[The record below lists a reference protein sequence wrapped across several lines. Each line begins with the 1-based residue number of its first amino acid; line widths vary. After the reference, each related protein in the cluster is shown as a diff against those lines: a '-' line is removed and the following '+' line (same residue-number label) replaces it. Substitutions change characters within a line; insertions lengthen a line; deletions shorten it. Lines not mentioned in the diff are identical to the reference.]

1 MKEPF
6 DKKLT
11 QKIRDSFDGHEEPF
25 DSKEWEK
32 FSNAYF
38 GKSRKPF
45 AAWVFWAG
53 GIAASLLF
61 IALVW
66 NPFTSTKTEET
77 IGVPLA
83 YNPEEVTPSPA
94 YDSKNELQG
103 LSSSKLKEEAETFQ
117 KPQSVASKLKEI
129 EPLPST
135 LKKEQDFDLI
145 ANANEVKSRSSDLE
159 ASQPLKT
166 SPDGTQTLAAS
177 QQIALPSQTLE
188 QPVAAQIENAQ
199 QQINSWLA
207 EAGSLEEM
215 EDSDDKTKKPL
226 KLGVLMAPQNISNS
240 TQNINFGAGVMSEIP
255 FSKRLRLDVG
265 IGYARQNL
273 IPDQNGAGRYFTP
286 DVASVENAKANLF
299 AGNYINSTAELS
311 FGQIE
316 IPLNMKYSVI
326 QKKSADFYVVSGL
339 SNMFY
344 VNQEKTTTFN
354 TVAFGGN
361 SLNSAPQS
369 LNSSSI
375 SESPAGS
382 ENQIDVGQLVNLGMG
397 FEQNLKNGTSI
408 SFEPFYKFTVGDQTF
423 ANQRFAIGGINLR
436 MNFQLKK

>member
-6 DKKLT
+6 DKKLA

-25 DSKEWEK
+25 DPKEWAK
-32 FSNAYF
+32 FSHAYF
-38 GKSRKPF
+38 GKSRKPI
-45 AAWVFWAG
+45 ATWWFWAG
-53 GIAASLLF
+53 GIAASLLL
-61 IALVW
+61 IALLW
-66 NPFTSTKTEET
+66 NPFTSTDTVENIKA
-77 IGVPLA
+77 PLA
-83 YNPEEVTPSPA
+83 FNPIEKTPVPA
-94 YDSKNELQG
+94 SVPENAVQDQ
-103 LSSSKLKEEAETFQ
+103 SSSELNEEAETFQ
-117 KPQSVASKLKEI
+117 KPPQVSSKQNEI
-129 EPLPST
+129 APLRST
-135 LKKEQDFDLI
+135 LKKEPDLELI
-145 ANANEVKSRSSDLE
+145 A
-159 ASQPLKT
+159 KT
-166 SPDGTQTLAAS
+166 SEATSRTSVVETRPSTETSTDATQTLAGV
-177 QQIALPSQTLE
+177 QPITPPSQTLE

-207 EAGSLEEM
+207 EAGSVEET
-215 EDSDDKTKKPL
+215 EDSDDKTKNPL

-273 IPDQNGAGRYFTP
+273 VPDQNGGSGYFSS
-286 DVASVENAKANLF
+286 DVASVESSKASLF
-299 AGNYINSTAELS
+299 SGNYINSTAELS

-361 SLNSAPQS
+361 SMNSAAQS
-369 LNSSSI
+369 LSSSSI

-382 ENQIDVGQLVNLGMG
+382 ERQMDVGQLINLGMG

>member
-25 DSKEWEK
+25 DPKEWAK
-32 FSNAYF
+32 FSHAYF

-45 AAWVFWAG
+45 AAWWFWAG
-53 GIAASLLF
+53 GIAASLL
-61 IALVW
+61 LTTLLW
-66 NPFTSTKTEET
+66 NPFTSIKTEGIIE
-77 IGVPLA
+77 VPLA
-83 YNPEEVTPSPA
+83 YNPQEETPSPA
-94 YDSKNELQG
+94 SDSKNELQV

-117 KPQSVASKLKEI
+117 KPPLVSKELKEI
-129 EPLPST
+129 EPLSST
-135 LKKEQDFDLI
+135 LKKEPDFDLI
-145 ANANEVKSRSSDLE
+145 SQEKGVKSRSSAIE
-159 ASQPLKT
+159 VNPSPET
-166 SPDGTQTLAAS
+166 STDATQTLAAA

-207 EAGSLEEM
+207 EAKSLEEL

-240 TQNINFGAGVMSEIP
+240 TQNINFGAGVMSEIS

-265 IGYARQNL
+265 IGYAQQNL
-273 IPDQNGAGRYFTP
+273 IPDQGGSGGSLMS
-286 DVASVENAKANLF
+286 DVASIPSERANSF
-299 AGNYINSTAELS
+299 AGNYISSSSELS

-382 ENQIDVGQLVNLGMG
+382 ESQMDVGQLINLGMG

>member
-25 DSKEWEK
+25 DPKEWEK
-32 FSNAYF
+32 FSHAYF

-45 AAWVFWAG
+45 AAWVFWTG

-77 IGVPLA
+77 IEVPLA

-103 LSSSKLKEEAETFQ
+103 LSSSQLKEEAETLQ
-117 KPQSVASKLKEI
+117 KPPSVASELKEI

-145 ANANEVKSRSSDLE
+145 ANANEAKSRSSDLE
-159 ASQPLKT
+159 TSPPLKT
-166 SPDGTQTLAAS
+166 SPDGTQTLAAA
-177 QQIALPSQTLE
+177 QQIVLPSQTLE

-273 IPDQNGAGRYFTP
+273 IPDQNGAGRYFSS
-286 DVASVENAKANLF
+286 DAASVENAKANLF

-361 SLNSAPQS
+361 SLNSASQS
-369 LNSSSI
+369 LNSNII

-382 ENQIDVGQLVNLGMG
+382 ENQMDVGQLINLGMG